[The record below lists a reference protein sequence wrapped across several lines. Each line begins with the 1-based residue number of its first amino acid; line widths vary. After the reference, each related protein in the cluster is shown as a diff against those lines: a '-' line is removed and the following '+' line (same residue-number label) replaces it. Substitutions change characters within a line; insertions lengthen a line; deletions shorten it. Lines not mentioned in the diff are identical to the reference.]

1 MLQKPHSKFAGLNRR
16 GIFLFLVLWLF
27 LPALGMAEPL
37 SAQSVN
43 SSICLTN
50 AQQILQLDPAT
61 AAKGLP
67 VRLHGVIT
75 DYDTP
80 YFNLFIQDATA
91 GVFILVPPDLKR
103 DLAPG
108 QEVEV
113 DGICDKGDYAPFVN
127 ATAIR
132 ILGEAPLPAPNR
144 ISIDQ
149 LFSGSED
156 SQWVEVSG
164 VVRSTAFLFDGRNCL
179 KLAMSG
185 QRVLAI
191 VENLSQADALK
202 LVNAT
207 IRIRGVCYS
216 RFNTKRQM
224 RVPWVSVSGMSN
236 ITIERPP
243 PRQPE
248 EISIAG
254 LGQFNSAGAY
264 GNFVKVSGIVTLQKR
279 DGTFFVQD
287 QGCGLYVQP
296 AQSIIL
302 SPGDRVIISGYSARG
317 RYVPALEDA
326 TTQFE
331 KYGKLPLP
339 VSTDLQTLF
348 NTPENFDSV
357 LVHLKAILVNSVQ
370 SGGQQT
376 LVLQSSNQVFT
387 ATFVDAQGDERFN
400 SLKIGSE
407 LALTGVFAPVLPEEG
422 TLDAAESHSISVSDV
437 AEPPESVQIF
447 SRSFEDVTVVKQP
460 SWWTARHAL
469 AVVEGMALLILLFII
484 WNAMLRG
491 QVSRRTAQLA
501 NANNSLESEIAERK
515 KVENE
520 LVQTRLQHMMTQE
533 RARIARDLHD
543 DLGGRATQL
552 VLLNELALQNRVKPE
567 DAMKHAREISDATR
581 QMIQSLDETVWAVNP
596 RNDTLPDL
604 LNYLGQFAVG
614 FLKFSNV
621 RCRIDFPDRPP
632 AQTISA
638 EARHNLYLALKEAL
652 NNIIRHSQ
660 AAEIWVR
667 AAVSAESLTITVQD
681 NGRGFARAPDTSTED
696 GLRNMRQRMEEI
708 GGRFE
713 IDSAIG
719 KGTKV
724 TLIFLWETSVKLK
737 TKGPSGY

>member
-1 MLQKPHSKFAGLNRR
+1 MPKTSHSLSAGLNQ
-16 GIFLFLVLWLF
+16 ISILLFFVLWL
-27 LPALGMAEPL
+27 LVVLGVAEPL
-37 SAQSVN
+37 LAQSDN
-43 SSICLTN
+43 SLICLTN
-50 AQQILQLDPAT
+50 ARQVLELDPAT
-61 AAKGLP
+61 AGKGIP

-80 YFNLFIQDATA
+80 YLNLFIQDATA
-91 GVFILVPPDLKR
+91 GVFILVPPALKR
-103 DLAPG
+103 NMVPG

-113 DGICDKGDYAPFVN
+113 DGVCSKGDYAPFVN

-132 ILGEAPLPAPNR
+132 ILGEVTLPTPDR
-144 ISIDQ
+144 VSVDQ

-164 VVRSTAFLFDGRNCL
+164 IVRSTAFLYDGRNYL

-185 QRVLAI
+185 QRVLVI

-207 IRIRGVCYS
+207 IRLRGVCYS

-224 RVPWVSVSGMSN
+224 RVPWLSVSSMRS

-243 PRQPE
+243 PRQPQ
-248 EISIAG
+248 EISIAN
-254 LGQFNSAGAY
+254 LGQFNSAGTY
-264 GNFVKVSGIVTLQKR
+264 GNFIKVSGVVTLQKR

-287 QGCGLYVQP
+287 HGCGLYVQP
-296 AQSIIL
+296 ARSITL
-302 SPGDRVIISGYSARG
+302 SSGDRVVMSGYSSRG

-326 TTQFE
+326 TVQFE
-331 KYGKLPLP
+331 SYGESPLP

-348 NTPENFDSV
+348 NAPENFDSV
-357 LVHLKAILVNSVQ
+357 LVHLKASLVNFVESD
-370 SGGQQT
+370 GQQT
-376 LVLQSSNQVFT
+376 LVLQSSNHIFT
-387 ATFVDAQGDERFN
+387 ATFVNAQGDERFK

-407 LALTGVFAPVLPEEG
+407 LALTGVFAPELPEG
-422 TLDAAESHSISVSDV
+422 WTLGVAESQAISVSDV

-447 SRSFEDVTVVKQP
+447 SRSFGDLTIVRQP

-469 AVVEGMALLILLFII
+469 AVVEGMALLMLLFII

-491 QVSRRTAQLA
+491 LVNRRTAQLA
-501 NANNSLESEIAERK
+501 DANSSLKSEITERR

-567 DAMKHAREISDATR
+567 DTMRHALEISDATR
-581 QMIQSLDETVWAVNP
+581 QMIQSLDETVWAMNP

-604 LNYLGQFAVG
+604 LNYLGQFATG
-614 FLKFSNV
+614 FLKFSDT

-652 NNIIRHSQ
+652 NNIIRHSH
-660 AAEIWVR
+660 ATEAWVR
-667 AAVSAESLTITVQD
+667 AAVSVDSLTIIVQD
-681 NGRGFARAPDTSTED
+681 NGCGFAEAPRDSMAD
-696 GLRNMRQRMEEI
+696 GLLNMRQRMEKI

-724 TLIFLWETSVKLK
+724 TLIFLWETPSKMK
-737 TKGPSGY
+737 TATQ